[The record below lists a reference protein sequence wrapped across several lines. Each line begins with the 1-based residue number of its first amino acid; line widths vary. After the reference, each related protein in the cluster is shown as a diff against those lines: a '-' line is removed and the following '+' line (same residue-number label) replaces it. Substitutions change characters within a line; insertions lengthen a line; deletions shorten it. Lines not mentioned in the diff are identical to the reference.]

1 MKKEE
6 NINRYVKK
14 STAAVVA
21 LICLIVGF
29 AGGILYKKLVSTER
43 KVSKRTVQQPV
54 SQTPPPR
61 TNPLK
66 QVLELQ
72 KKVVDNPEDAAAW
85 AGLGHIYFDTNEFEN
100 AIQAYRKHLELKPD
114 NADVWADLG
123 VMYRRMGKPEEAVK
137 AFDKAM
143 TINPGHKQSRFNKG
157 IVYLHDLKDP
167 AGALKAWEDLLK
179 VNPAVKTPDGRSLK
193 ELVEQLRKQ
202 VGSANNQ

>member
-1 MKKEE
+1 M
-6 NINRYVKK
+6 
-14 STAAVVA
+14 
-21 LICLIVGF
+21 
-29 AGGILYKKLVSTER
+29 
-43 KVSKRTVQQPV
+43 
-54 SQTPPPR
+54 
-61 TNPLK
+61 
-66 QVLELQ
+66 LELQ

-100 AIQAYRKHLELKPD
+100 AIQAYQKHLELNPD

>member
-43 KVSKRTVQQPV
+43 KVSKRRVQQPEF
-54 SQTPPPR
+54 QTPQPR

-143 TINPGHKQSRFNKG
+143 TINPWHKQSRFNKG